1 MKIEVIEGNERV
13 VVVAPTASAESQ
25 MAKSFLRSIELNTPF
40 PTVIF
45 VESVGDEFHF
55 SKSMNEGIRK
65 GFSFSP
71 DYMVLSNDAI
81 TTARHQLDLLHTNRW
96 IETAEVRHGIEPSS
110 LSPM

>member
-71 DYMVLSNDAI
+71 DYMVLSNDDVL
-81 TTARHQLDLLHTNRW
+81 TAG
-96 IETAEVRHGIEPSS
+96 TAFLYS
-110 LSPM
+110 LPFI